1 MALEVTATNVLI
13 GISIAIAAN
22 IIYGISGW
30 LKSNEAFNVKKF
42 LGTVITA
49 VAVGSVAGIAVV
61 PQIQSAT
68 NQTDLLII
76 YVGLFTAPI
85 VVDVFR
91 TNISGAVATRNQ
103 PTEPEAE
110 KPA

>member
-1 MALEVTATNVLI
+1 MALEVTAGNVLI
-13 GISIAIAAN
+13 GIGIAVAAN
-22 IIYGISGW
+22 IIYGVSGW

-49 VAVGSVAGIAVV
+49 VAVGAVAGIAVV
-61 PQIQSAT
+61 PDIEAAT
-68 NQTDLLII
+68 TQTQLLMI

-91 TNISGAVATRNQ
+91 TNVSGAVVTRSETQ
-103 PTEPEAE
+103 PTE
-110 KPA
+110 